1 LVKSEDV
8 EGTRMEGKK
17 VIITGV
23 PGVGKT
29 TVVNEALKKI
39 REEGVE
45 YKSINF
51 GSFMFEVAMN
61 DKIVQDRDQMRTLD
75 RAVQKRLQQRAAQ
88 AIAQVPGNVLIDTH
102 ASVKTPKG
110 YLAGL
115 PDWVLR
121 EIMPDSIV
129 LVETD
134 DDQILMRRLT
144 DETRSRDKEGARSIA
159 EHQQFNRSIAAAY
172 AMLTGC
178 TVKIVINADFLLE
191 RAAEDMAAVLR

>member
-1 LVKSEDV
+1 MV
-8 EGTRMEGKK
+8 GKK

-29 TVVNEALKKI
+29 TVVNEALKKLSF
-39 REEGVE
+39 EGVE

-51 GSFMFEVAMN
+51 GTFMFEVAMN
-61 DKIVQDRDQMRTLD
+61 EKIVQDRDQMRSLD
-75 RAVQKRLQQRAAQ
+75 RAVQKRLQQHAAK
-88 AIAQVPGNVLIDTH
+88 AIGQIQGNVLIDTH
-102 ASVKTPKG
+102 ASIKTPKG
-110 YLAGL
+110 YLSGL
-115 PDWVLR
+115 PEWVLR

-144 DETRSRDKEGARSIA
+144 DETRSRDKEGSRSIA
-159 EHQQFNRSIAAAY
+159 EHQQFNRSFAAAY

-178 TVKIVINADFLLE
+178 TVKIVINADFLLD
-191 RAAEDMAAVLR
+191 RAAEDMATVLR